1 VALGLVSLAAA
12 ALAVTSDS
20 RRWRNVAAVVAG
32 AAMALGLLTKLFD
45 VGILPALLALL
56 FTSRRR
62 WALLG
67 LAAAGVI
74 AAAAAVL
81 LPMAGGWQAMWNQA
95 IGLHLNA
102 GTRAL
107 DQSLSVSFLKQFLH
121 SEWPVAAVA
130 AVGVLIGWRHSRR
143 AWLVGV
149 VWVAGAM
156 AAVAATRPLFPHHM
170 VLVIPGLAILG
181 ATGFAAVLTEVRQ
194 RLGQEGAV
202 MAAGLA
208 AVAAVACALLMEHA
222 LTAPALAVRT
232 NLARVASLQA
242 LTPPSA
248 LLIGDD
254 QFDQAL
260 AGRDSPPQFVDT
272 SGVRLL
278 GGDVTAATLDGVLAA
293 DPRVCGVLFATG
305 RLSGLPGFEASLPA
319 RLPVRTT
326 LDGGAVLYTRAACQA

>member
-1 VALGLVSLAAA
+1 
-12 ALAVTSDS
+12 
-20 RRWRNVAAVVAG
+20 
-32 AAMALGLLTKLFD
+32 
-45 VGILPALLALL
+45 
-56 FTSRRR
+56 
-62 WALLG
+62 
-67 LAAAGVI
+67 
-74 AAAAAVL
+74 
-81 LPMAGGWQAMWNQA
+81 MWNQA

-107 DQSLSVSFLKQFLH
+107 DQSLSVSFLEQFLH

-130 AVGVLIGWRHSRR
+130 GLGLLIGWRHSRR

-156 AAVAATRPLFPHHM
+156 AAVAATKPLFPHHM

-181 ATGFAAVLTEVRQ
+181 ATGFATVVTEVRQ
-194 RLGQEGAV
+194 RLWQQGAV
-202 MAAGLA
+202 VAGGLA

-232 NLARVASLQA
+232 DLARVASLRV

-272 SGVRLL
+272 SG
-278 GGDVTAATLDGVLAA
+278 
-293 DPRVCGVLFATG
+293 FAW
-305 RLSGLPGFEASLPA
+305 S
-319 RLPVRTT
+319 
-326 LDGGAVLYTRAACQA
+326 GAV